1 MDRDTIDHIISQL
14 ADIIVSFEQALL
26 SRKGTINQGMACGLI
41 AQARARLIE
50 DMAILPAEALCEVQ
64 E

>member
-1 MDRDTIDHIISQL
+1 MNRDTIDHIIGQL
-14 ADIIVSFEQALL
+14 ADIIVTFEQAML

-41 AQARARLIE
+41 AQARVKLIE
-50 DMAILPAEALCEVQ
+50 DVAILPAEALCEVQ